1 MPTDRKPRIAISPEA
16 LRALRVWAALEDM
29 EPGDLVSKLVSDHM
43 PARVRDVLGVK
54 TPQPSEGCGTV
65 KPHSAT
71 CATVNRPKKL
81 SGNQDALQ
89 QIKTL
94 WNAGERNR
102 AEIARK
108 IGYPKATTSA
118 VIARM
123 IKAGE
128 LAAEEEEK

>member
-43 PARVRDVLGVK
+43 PARVRDVLGVN

-65 KPHSAT
+65 KPHSV
-71 CATVNRPKKL
+71 TVNRPKKL

-123 IKAGE
+123 IKARE